1 MSAAILEQLEIS
13 GLLASM
19 LIFAYGLYKLIVLK
33 GLNSRCGWVSVD
45 LRSASTRQKE
55 LELNHELE
63 LAKLEVEKLKY
74 TTAIPNYH
82 VVTQKDVQETTDF
95 LETLKGSNL

>member
-1 MSAAILEQLEIS
+1 MSVAILEQLEIS

-19 LIFAYGLYKLIVLK
+19 LIVAYGLYKLIVLK

-55 LELNHELE
+55 MELNHELE
-63 LAKLEVEKLKY
+63 LARLEVEKLKY
-74 TTAIPNYH
+74 TANYH

-95 LETLKGSNL
+95 LETLKGSNT

>member
-13 GLLASM
+13 GMLASM
-19 LIFAYGLYKLIVLK
+19 LIFAYGLYKLIILK

-55 LELNHELE
+55 MELNHEVQMKQLE
-63 LAKLEVEKLKY
+63 IEALKY
-74 TTAIPNYH
+74 TTNFH
-82 VVTQKDVQETTDF
+82 VVTQKDVQDTTDF
-95 LETLKGSNL
+95 LETLKGSG